1 MNKSN
6 SLKNKIVLI
15 TGASRGI
22 GKHLA
27 IAMAC
32 EGAKLVITS
41 RKFNQ
46 SPGQGGTLADT
57 LSAIQMLGA
66 EVLAVPATITEAT
79 GAKALIDQTIKKFVR
94 IDILVN
100 NAGIYP
106 DQEIVETPPED
117 WINAVDVNLN
127 SLFYL
132 IHYSLPHMIEAGQG
146 RIVNVSS
153 EMTLRRRPG
162 RAAYSATKA
171 AVDVFSQVLAEEL
184 KPKNIEVN
192 VWTPGHVR
200 TDMSGDKATEEVE
213 VVEDSFMWMISQE
226 HMALTGKILRRPE
239 FGIEWGPA

>member
-1 MNKSN
+1 MNKTN

-79 GAKALIDQTIKKFVR
+79 GAKALIDQTIK
-94 IDILVN
+94 N
-100 NAGIYP
+100 
-106 DQEIVETPPED
+106 
-117 WINAVDVNLN
+117 
-127 SLFYL
+127 
-132 IHYSLPHMIEAGQG
+132 
-146 RIVNVSS
+146 
-153 EMTLRRRPG
+153 
-162 RAAYSATKA
+162 
-171 AVDVFSQVLAEEL
+171 LAEL
-184 KPKNIEVN
+184 IFLS
-192 VWTPGHVR
+192 TMLGFIR
-200 TDMSGDKATEEVE
+200 TRK
-213 VVEDSFMWMISQE
+213 
-226 HMALTGKILRRPE
+226 
-239 FGIEWGPA
+239 